1 MRLTWNA
8 FYAFLFLYR
17 CAASVFAQL
26 VLMRITLIADTQ
38 HYQNQ
43 NFNSAISL
51 AKSIDPS
58 IAWLMRGIAT
68 DLTGLVAGIFSFLF
82 MGNPILINIG
92 FQSIAFIGIVT
103 LLRSVDPNARKWL
116 AILVMLPSFTLW
128 SSMTAKEPLVV
139 FFVCIL
145 LKYVIDIYHN
155 REKFRLYHILTLALL
170 YIFKPHF
177 LPAIIFLMFISKI
190 AKMTRYPA
198 TLALTAGSF
207 SLYLL
212 YLMRDLVDRV
222 ALIIGEWVNEPGLS
236 SRPGTL
242 LTEQYD
248 IFTKAPE
255 GMLLAFMGPTLSEAS
270 GRVLHLISYAESSFM
285 LLMLFFYIFIRLPSI
300 PAYSFFIGIFTV
312 FWIMFAVY
320 PLGTNNPG
328 TAVRFRTDFIMIIYV
343 AVIVIMS
350 RSLYINWREMISP
363 SNGLKRL
370 IPNNRIPAAET

>member
-1 MRLTWNA
+1 
-8 FYAFLFLYR
+8 
-17 CAASVFAQL
+17 
-26 VLMRITLIADTQ
+26 
-38 HYQNQ
+38 
-43 NFNSAISL
+43 
-51 AKSIDPS
+51 
-58 IAWLMRGIAT
+58 
-68 DLTGLVAGIFSFLF
+68 
-82 MGNPILINIG
+82 
-92 FQSIAFIGIVT
+92 
-103 LLRSVDPNARKWL
+103 
-116 AILVMLPSFTLW
+116 
-128 SSMTAKEPLVV
+128 
-139 FFVCIL
+139 
-145 LKYVIDIYHN
+145 
-155 REKFRLYHILTLALL
+155 
-170 YIFKPHF
+170 
-177 LPAIIFLMFISKI
+177 
-190 AKMTRYPA
+190 
-198 TLALTAGSF
+198 
-207 SLYLL
+207 
-212 YLMRDLVDRV
+212 MRDLVDRV

-255 GMLLAFMGPTLSEAS
+255 GILLAFMGPTLSEAS

-370 IPNNRIPAAET
+370 IPKNRIPAAET